1 VQLIWR
7 PSARGDLREIIDFI
21 SDRNPDAAERLNVVI
36 ERAAEQLTLH
46 PYMGRPGRVPSS
58 REMIAHPNYIL
69 IYEVDTDRVTI
80 LAVIHARQQYP

>member
-1 VQLIWR
+1 MRLIWR
-7 PSARGDLREIIDFI
+7 PSARGDLREIINFI

-36 ERAAEQLTLH
+36 ECAAEQLTLH
-46 PYMGRPGRVPSS
+46 PFMGRPGRVPSS

-69 IYEVDTDRVTI
+69 IYEVGADHISI